1 MSLSVSWFLT
11 LVMELT
17 AVMMEDLAYSE
28 FFLFVFPPFYW
39 VFRFPNWCH
48 YRKDGRRIIRS
59 TGKLLVLDRFRP
71 PRPAA
76 AHPIPN
82 DWATSFGRPGRQE
95 ALRGPTHRL
104 QPAHPA
110 RRQQFRSANCQ
121 TRPQTIAA
129 HRCGTYKHVALS
141 SSRRFF
147 NVKTLLLF
155 DLEFK
160 EPNHDH

>member
-147 NVKTLLLF
+147 NVKHF
-155 DLEFK
+155 CYSI
-160 EPNHDH
+160 